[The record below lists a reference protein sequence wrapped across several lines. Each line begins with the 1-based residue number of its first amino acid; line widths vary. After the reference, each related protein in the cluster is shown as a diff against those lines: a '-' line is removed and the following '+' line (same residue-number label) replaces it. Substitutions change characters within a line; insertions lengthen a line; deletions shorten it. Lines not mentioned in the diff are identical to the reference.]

1 MQMPTSKLAEKLQI
15 IYEMDGRTAVEEY
28 ARQNGIP
35 LAVCSKI
42 ISDFEVAKSLR
53 ALAAG
58 QPG

>member
-1 MQMPTSKLAEKLQI
+1 MHTPTSKLAEKLQI
-15 IYEMDGRTAVEEY
+15 IYEMDGRAGVEQY
-28 ARQNGIP
+28 ARQNRIP

-58 QPG
+58 QPD